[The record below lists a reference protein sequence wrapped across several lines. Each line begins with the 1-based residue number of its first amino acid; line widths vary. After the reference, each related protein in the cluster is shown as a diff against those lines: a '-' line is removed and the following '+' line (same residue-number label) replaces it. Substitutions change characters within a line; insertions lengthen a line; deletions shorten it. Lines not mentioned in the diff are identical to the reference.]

1 MSLPILDTRGSC
13 IRVGSGGRR
22 TAKECILGI
31 GVKWPDHSRR
41 SSPHPRKATTVLE
54 NLDLR
59 VKLSREE
66 SDQRLG
72 RARSWLL
79 KLQRT
84 CWREGVSALIAFE
97 GWDAAG
103 KGSSIRALTRRLE
116 PRGFELH
123 PIREPRT
130 LERQMPWLW
139 RFWQKVPTYGSWAVF
154 DRSWYGRVLVDRVE
168 GLVDDDWQKTYR
180 QINDFERALA
190 DDRYVVIKFFLH
202 ISKREQK
209 RRFRALESDPLTAWQ
224 VEAEDWKRHE
234 KYDEYLAAAE
244 EMLAYTETEWAP
256 WTIVAATDRRWT
268 RMKVLDTVVE
278 QLENGLVARGIALP
292 SDDDLDFGHTE
303 EDAEADADDDQG
315 LDR

>member
-1 MSLPILDTRGSC
+1 MADRPPLHHD
-13 IRVGSGGRR
+13 
-22 TAKECILGI
+22 
-31 GVKWPDHSRR
+31 
-41 SSPHPRKATTVLE
+41 KATTVLE
-54 NLDLR
+54 NLDLK
-59 VKLSREE
+59 VKLSRAE
-66 SDQRLG
+66 SDRRLG

-79 KLQRT
+79 RLQRT
-84 CWREGVSALIAFE
+84 YWKERVSALIVFE

-116 PRGFELH
+116 PRGYELH

-154 DRSWYGRVLVDRVE
+154 DRSWYGRVLVERVE
-168 GLVDDDWQKTYR
+168 GLVDEDWQKTYR

-190 DDRYVVIKFFLH
+190 DDRYVIVKFFLH
-202 ISKREQK
+202 IQKREQK
-209 RRFRALESDPLTAWQ
+209 RRFRALEADPLTAWQ
-224 VEAEDWKRHE
+224 VEAEDWARHK
-234 KYDEYLAAAE
+234 KYSEYLAATE

-278 QLENGLVARGIALP
+278 RLEQGLVSRGITLP
-292 SDDDLDFGHTE
+292 DSDDLDVGHI
-303 EDAEADADDDQG
+303 EDDQEADGADDEG
-315 LDR
+315 FDR